1 MELTTRHWLIGSCW
15 LRTITKLTARWL
27 FNWPLFFVVRSTMED
42 TTKTEGL
49 EASAQILQSFQH
61 LAPLLGVKLDKDL
74 TLAPNPAQTKRP
86 RQDVGPTG
94 KGRHVKQENE
104 MDQSQLQETVLLMAK
119 ILVRHD
125 QQIEA
130 VRREDTFIFFFNNQA
145 PTGSL
150 KCLLAAAETWH
161 SQSQTR
167 QTPWQPLRQ
176 RLLQVLLKDLLA
188 RLTQLGEAPQDSP
201 LVQAAQMNNVLL
213 PDQTCPY
220 LDWDPTQKKLMVSK
234 RPPISLKKM
243 VQNIQ
248 ELQEMST
255 EVTLVQAFHALP
267 PSGEITPWRLQLS
280 LRADREYWLM
290 RALCGSSIWVLMASS
305 LKAHSLHQSSLV
317 NQLSRSLNLRPSK
330 GKSKGKPIP
339 ASPTN

>member
-1 MELTTRHWLIGSCW
+1 M
-15 LRTITKLTARWL
+15 
-27 FNWPLFFVVRSTMED
+27 
-42 TTKTEGL
+42 TEGL

-74 TLAPNPAQTKRP
+74 TLAPNPAQPKRP
-86 RQDVGPTG
+86 RKDVVPKG
-94 KGRHVKQENE
+94 KGRHVKQEHE

-234 RPPISLKKM
+234 KPPISLKKM

-267 PSGEITPWRLQLS
+267 PAGEITPWRLQLS

-305 LKAHSLHQSSLV
+305 LKAHSLHQSSLA

-330 GKSKGKPIP
+330 GKSKGKHTP